1 MGFAESF
8 EGGEWKTL
16 QFAPFWVYQVVSYA
30 DGEIDD
36 KESDRIVGE
45 IAKAAQCESPL
56 AAEVLKS
63 VSDDYFPV
71 AERFAIDD
79 RSARDGLT
87 AVSALLK
94 EKASP
99 PAAAGFKEVLMSIGK
114 SVAEASGGESG
125 GSAIDESEAA
135 ILARLSEVLA

>member
-8 EGGEWKTL
+8 EGSEWKTL
-16 QFAPFWVYQVVSYA
+16 RFAPFWVYQVVAYA
-30 DGEIDD
+30 DKEIDD
-36 KESDRIVGE
+36 KESESIVEE
-45 IAKAAQCESPL
+45 ITKAAACESPL

-63 VSDDYFPV
+63 VADDYFPV

-79 RSARDGLT
+79 RSAGDGLRGV
-87 AVSALLK
+87 AALLK

-135 ILARLSEVLA
+135 ILTRLSEVLS